1 MSERKENE
9 IVKADTR
16 YKMYLNMDR
25 SWHREN
31 NAADGDF
38 DCIIPFRSLHSF
50 SHFVFVFTLYF
61 SAIYKI
67 YNSID
72 IK

>member
-38 DCIIPFRSLHSF
+38 DCIIPFRFLHSF
-50 SHFVFVFTLYF
+50 LFVFVLLCTLVQFTKYIIL
-61 SAIYKI
+61 
-67 YNSID
+67 
-72 IK
+72 